1 MKEAFFFVSTVG
13 HNLLSPYLE
22 EGGAGDPSPLLFT
35 TL

>member
-13 HNLLSPYLE
+13 HNLLSPYLD
-22 EGGAGDPSPLLFT
+22 EGRVGDPSTLLLT